1 VQELDGLLEPVCII
15 WGDRDHVAPAPVLDL
30 FRPLPERMK
39 NVEVHIFPGIQHGFM
54 MHNAREAFDQKTRN
68 FSMSRVNAILEGLR
82 RAPAGMR
89 QAS

>member
-1 VQELDGLLEPVCII
+1 
-15 WGDRDHVAPAPVLDL
+15 
-30 FRPLPERMK
+30 MK

-68 FSMSRVNAILEGLR
+68 FSMSRASAILEGLR
-82 RAPAGMR
+82 KAPAGMR